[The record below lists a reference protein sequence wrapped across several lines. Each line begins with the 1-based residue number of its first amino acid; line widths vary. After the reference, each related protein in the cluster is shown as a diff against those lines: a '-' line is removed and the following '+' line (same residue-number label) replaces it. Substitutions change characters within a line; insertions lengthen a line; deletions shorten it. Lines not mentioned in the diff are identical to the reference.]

1 MSDLFDEGRRAGLE
15 RRIDEW
21 LSTAHSQ
28 HPNVVAA
35 QRATDEPGR
44 WMVRLRGEAKEF
56 TTIWLRLGQRT
67 LRYETYVMPSPEE
80 NVTETFES
88 VLRRNERLVGAHYAL
103 GAENALFL
111 VGELVLSAL
120 DDRELDRIIGTLFAT
135 VEAQFVDLVRLGF
148 ASRFSSS
155 Q

>member
-67 LRYETYVMPSPEE
+67 LRYETYVMPFPEE

>member
-44 WMVRLRGEAKEF
+44 WMVRLRGEAKDF

-67 LRYETYVMPSPEE
+67 LRYETYVMPFPEE